1 MKRLIL
7 IDGINFFYRGAW
19 GGSDVCTVK
28 GEDMSYVLAYF
39 RNLIGLIR
47 RFGTDDENKYII
59 CWDGGY
65 DERLRISSEAV
76 EKGLIPKSY
85 KQERR
90 ESHDIEDPEERAKAE
105 SFMRQMKVAR
115 DMTGYTI
122 IGQMWKKGE
131 EADDLIGS
139 YSVKYKDNY
148 DEILLVTTDK
158 DYYQLL
164 TDKVRIFNS
173 GKCEYK
179 DITYLKTEYNLDNG
193 EQWVDV
199 GALAGE
205 SGKSSDTIYGVPGIG
220 YTTAAKLISQ
230 YGTLDNLIK
239 TAKLKLNWDIIKCGG
254 SAKNL
259 YDKVKSKEYKLK
271 EYKKEMTVI
280 AHEEIVDLAKQLKRI
295 RTFLDLPLP
304 ELNASWF
311 ELDKCFK
318 NMGFPIP
325 NSTIE
330 DLTDI
335 GRYGY

>member
-7 IDGINFFYRGAW
+7 IDGINFFYRGVWA
-19 GGSDVCTVK
+19 GSNVFTVK
-28 GEDMSYVLAYF
+28 GEDMSCVLAYF
-39 RNLIGLIR
+39 RNIIGLIK

-76 EKGLIPKSY
+76 AKGLIPKTY

-90 ESHDIEDPEERAKAE
+90 ESHKIEDPEEKAKAE
-105 SFMRQMKVAR
+105 SFMRQMQIAKT
-115 DMTGYTI
+115 MTNHTI
-122 IGQMWKKGE
+122 IGQMWRRGE

-139 YSVKYKDNY
+139 YSVKYKDDY

-164 TDKVRIFNS
+164 TDKVKMFNS

-179 DITYLKTEYNLDNG
+179 ELNFLKTEYNLDTA
-193 EQWVDV
+193 EQWIDV

-239 TAKLKLNWDIIKCGG
+239 TAKAKLMWDIEKCG
-254 SAKNL
+254 SIKQL
-259 YDKVKSKEYKLK
+259 YDKVKAKEYKLK
-271 EYKKEMTVI
+271 EYKKEMYVL
-280 AHEEIVDLAKQLKRI
+280 AHEEIVDLAKQLKKI
-295 RTFLDLPLP
+295 RTFIDLQLP
-304 ELNASWF
+304 EIKPSWI

-318 NMGFPIP
+318 DMGFPIP

-330 DLTDI
+330 DLTDL
-335 GRYGY
+335 GRYGN

>member
-7 IDGINFFYRGAW
+7 IDGINFFYRGVW
-19 GGSDVCTVK
+19 GGTGVYNLQ

-39 RNLIGLIR
+39 RNISSLIK
-47 RFGTDDENKYII
+47 RFGTIDENKYII

-76 EKGLIPKSY
+76 AKGLIPKSY

-90 ESHDIEDPEERAKAE
+90 ESHLIEDPEEKAKAE
-105 SFMRQMKVAR
+105 SFMRQMQVAKNL
-115 DMTGYTI
+115 TGYTI

-139 YSVKYKDNY
+139 YSVKYKDDY

-179 DITYLKTEYNLDNG
+179 DLNYLKTEYDLNNG
-193 EQWVDV
+193 DQWVDV

-220 YTTAAKLISQ
+220 YATAAKLIAQ
-230 YGTLDNLIK
+230 YENLDNLII
-239 TAKLKLNWDIIKCGG
+239 TAKKNLQNDILKCG
-254 SAKNL
+254 SIKNL

-271 EYKKEMTVI
+271 EFKKEMYVI
-280 AHEEIVDLAKQLKRI
+280 AHEEIVDLAKKLKQI
-295 RTFLDLPLP
+295 RTFLNLPLP
-304 ELNASWF
+304 ELNPSWI

-335 GRYGY
+335 GKYGN

>member
-19 GGSDVCTVK
+19 SGSEVCTVK

-47 RFGTDDENKYII
+47 KFGTRDYNKYII

-76 EKGLIPKSY
+76 EKGLIPKAY

-90 ESHDIEDPEERAKAE
+90 EAHDIEDPEEKAKAE
-105 SFMRQMKVAR
+105 SFMRQMHVAR
-115 DMTGYTI
+115 EMTGYTI

-139 YSVKYKDNY
+139 YANKFKNDY
-148 DEILLVTTDK
+148 DEIILVTTDR

-164 TDKVRIFNS
+164 NEKVKMFNS
-173 GKCEYK
+173 GKGEYK
-179 DITYLKTEYNLDNG
+179 DITFLKSEYNLDNAD
-193 EQWVDV
+193 QWVDV

-230 YGTLDNLIK
+230 YGNLDNLIK
-239 TAKLKLNWDIIKCGG
+239 TAKSKLTWDILKCG
-254 SAKNL
+254 SAKGL
-259 YDKVKSKEYKLK
+259 YDKVKDKQYKLK
-271 EYKKEMTVI
+271 EYKKELSVI
-280 AHEEIVDLAKQLKRI
+280 AHEDIVNLAKQLKKI

-304 ELNASWF
+304 ELNPSWTD
-311 ELDKCFK
+311 LDKKFK
-318 NMGFPIP
+318 DMGFPIP

-330 DLTDI
+330 DLTDL
-335 GRYGY
+335 GRYAN

>member
-7 IDGINFFYRGAW
+7 IDGINFFYRGVW
-19 GGSDVCTVK
+19 GGTGVYNLQ

-39 RNLIGLIR
+39 RNITSLIK
-47 RFGTDDENKYII
+47 RFGTQDKNKYII

-76 EKGLIPKSY
+76 AKGLIPKSY

-90 ESHDIEDPEERAKAE
+90 ESHIIEDPEEKAKAE
-105 SFMRQMKVAR
+105 SFMHQMQIAKNL
-115 DMTGYTI
+115 TEYTI

-139 YSVKYKDNY
+139 YSVKYKDDY

-164 TDKVRIFNS
+164 NEKVKIFNS

-179 DITYLKTEYNLDNG
+179 DITFLKSEYNLDSG
-193 EQWVDV
+193 DQWVDV

-230 YGTLDNLIK
+230 YGTLDNLLK
-239 TAKLKLNWDIIKCGG
+239 TAKSKLIWDITKCG
-254 SAKNL
+254 SAKKL
-259 YDKVKSKEYKLK
+259 YDKVKAKEYKLK
-271 EYKKEMTVI
+271 EYKKEMMVL
-280 AHEEIVDLAKQLKRI
+280 AHEEIVHLAKQLKKI
-295 RTFLDLPLP
+295 RTFLDLPLISP
-304 ELNASWF
+304 TPSWI

-318 NMGFPIP
+318 DMGFPIP

-330 DLTDI
+330 DLTDL
-335 GRYGY
+335 GKYGN

>member
-7 IDGINFFYRGAW
+7 IDGINFFYRGVWA
-19 GGSDVCTVK
+19 GSDICTVK
-28 GEDMSYVLAYF
+28 GEDMSCVLAYF
-39 RNLIGLIR
+39 RNIIGLIR

-90 ESHDIEDPEERAKAE
+90 ESHEIEDPEEKAKAE
-105 SFMRQMKVAR
+105 SFMRQMKIAM
-115 DMTGYTI
+115 DMTDYTI

-139 YSVKYKDNY
+139 YSVKYKDDY
-148 DEILLVTTDK
+148 DEILLVTTDR

-164 TDKVRIFNS
+164 NDKVKMFNS

-179 DITYLKTEYNLDNG
+179 ELNYLKTEYNLENA
-193 EQWVDV
+193 EQWIDV

-220 YTTAAKLISQ
+220 YTTAAKLISK
-230 YGTLDNLIK
+230 YGSLDNLLK
-239 TAKLKLNWDIIKCGG
+239 TAKSKLMWDITKCGNV
-254 SAKNL
+254 KNL

-271 EYKKEMTVI
+271 EYKKEMSVL
-280 AHEEIVDLAKQLKRI
+280 AHEEIVDLAKKLKKI

-304 ELNASWF
+304 EIKPSWI

-330 DLTDI
+330 DLTEL
-335 GRYGY
+335 GRYGN